1 MTSLPTNSADNGEL
15 TKQQK
20 LVIDYLMAN
29 YYDDAEKLANIRM
42 VKEVIAQV
50 GQPDEIANTI
60 DKVALFNGIKKSYPP
75 KPEELAKKFIE
86 GVNFIVFLD
95 KTSKSWEKL

>member
-1 MTSLPTNSADNGEL
+1 MGEL
-15 TKQQK
+15 TKQQE

-29 YYDDAEKLANIRM
+29 YYDDTEKMANIRM

-50 GQPDEIANTI
+50 GKPDQIANTI

-75 KPEELAKKFIE
+75 NKTTKQKIIE
-86 GVNFIVFLD
+86 GIGFIMYGA
-95 KTSKSWEKL
+95 